1 MNIGILALGVISSRS
16 PGCIHDAEEGL
27 GRRLLWKRLP
37 GNVQVVPASCDDVSI
52 VLSWL
57 IHHLM
62 WETPLGKFVGS
73 VFLTVSANLSLFW
86 SFWLFADGGVVI
98 CQLWCS
104 HSLVFQQRYGDK
116 FQSPSITISELCE
129 NHLLFFLV
137 ASNVAC
143 HIKKWQAKVIQNI
156 PAVTRGNWDQCRF
169 FLCRTYTSGI
179 LYAHMSSYIHMYV
192 CIYIYVVV
200 MQYTYTH

>member
-1 MNIGILALGVISSRS
+1 MHTYTYMNIGILALGVISSRS

-73 VFLTVSANLSLFW
+73 VFLTVSANLTLF
-86 SFWLFADGGVVI
+86 
-98 CQLWCS
+98 
-104 HSLVFQQRYGDK
+104 
-116 FQSPSITISELCE
+116 
-129 NHLLFFLV
+129 
-137 ASNVAC
+137 
-143 HIKKWQAKVIQNI
+143 
-156 PAVTRGNWDQCRF
+156 
-169 FLCRTYTSGI
+169 
-179 LYAHMSSYIHMYV
+179 
-192 CIYIYVVV
+192 
-200 MQYTYTH
+200 